1 MLIMDQRIGKYH
13 FDILSFDYYI
23 NANNNEFRFILC
35 FSLQNVYDD
44 SL

>member
-1 MLIMDQRIGKYH
+1 MDQRIGKYH

-23 NANNNEFRFILC
+23 NAEFRFILC
-35 FSLQNVYDD
+35 FSLQNFYDD